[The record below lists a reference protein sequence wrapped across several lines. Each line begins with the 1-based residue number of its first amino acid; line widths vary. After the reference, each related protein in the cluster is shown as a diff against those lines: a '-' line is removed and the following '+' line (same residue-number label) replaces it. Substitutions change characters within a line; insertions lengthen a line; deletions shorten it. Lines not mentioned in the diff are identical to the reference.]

1 MIDPS
6 NWVDRM
12 GIQFVGHFL
21 NILATVLYFGILARV
36 LLSWIKVGPD
46 SFLMPFLRLVFSVTE
61 PILGPIRRLLP
72 RTGAVDFSPIV
83 ALILLHVVRT
93 VVARIFA

>member
-1 MIDPS
+1 
-6 NWVDRM
+6 M

-21 NILATVLYFGILARV
+21 NILATILYFGILARV

-46 SFLMPFLRLVFSVTE
+46 NFLMPFLRLVFALTE
-61 PILGPIRRLLP
+61 PILGPIRRVLP
-72 RTGAVDFSPIV
+72 RTGTFDFSPIV

-93 VVARIFA
+93 LVSKVFA